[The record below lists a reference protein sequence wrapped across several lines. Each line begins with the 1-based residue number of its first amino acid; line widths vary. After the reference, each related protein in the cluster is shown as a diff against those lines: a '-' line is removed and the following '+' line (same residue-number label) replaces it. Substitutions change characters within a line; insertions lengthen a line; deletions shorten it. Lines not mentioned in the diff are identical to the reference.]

1 LLGTG
6 EADADGVVT
15 IEADLPADLEAGD
28 HTLGLLS
35 SDGTIGFS
43 QAITVSTDAS
53 TSDLPYTGSESASLF
68 ALAVALLCIGAL
80 GTYAAKRQT
89 RPAN

>member
-28 HTLGLLS
+28 HTLALLS

-43 QAITVSTDAS
+43 QAITVSADGS
-53 TSDLPYTGSESASLF
+53 TGDLPSTGSESATLF
-68 ALAVALLCIGAL
+68 ALAVSLLGL
-80 GTYAAKRQT
+80 GTLGAYAAKRQT
-89 RPAN
+89 RSAN